1 MRQRLN
7 LAGRPLLGL
16 FAAIA
21 LGAALSMVL
30 RAPTIVPVAAA
41 AVPSGMA
48 EIEHDSV
55 APQIAPK
62 DATVTMVVFSDYQ
75 CPYCLKLHP
84 ELRRLIAEDH
94 KIHLIYRDW
103 PIFGDASIDAAR
115 LAIAS
120 QFQGRHEAFDDALFA
135 TTGRLDAAKI
145 RAAAD
150 KAGVNWERL
159 QSDLAA
165 HRQVIDQLLIRT
177 DGYARA
183 IGFQG
188 TPGIVVGDYAMF
200 GAQDLA
206 TLKMAVA
213 KARQAD

>member
-1 MRQRLN
+1 MIGL
-7 LAGRPLLGL
+7 LAAVGV
-16 FAAIA
+16 
-21 LGAALSMVL
+21 GAALSLTL

-48 EIEHDSV
+48 EMERDTV

-75 CPYCLKLHP
+75 CPYCHKLHP
-84 ELRRLIAEDH
+84 ELRRLLADDH
-94 KIHLIYRDW
+94 KIHFIYRDW

-120 QFQGRHEAFDDALFA
+120 QYQGRHEAFDDALSA
-135 TTGRLDAAKI
+135 TTGKLDAAKI
-145 RAAAD
+145 RAAAV
-150 KAGVNWERL
+150 KAGVNWARL
-159 QSDLAA
+159 QSDLVT
-165 HRQVIDQLLIRT
+165 HRQAIDQLLIRT

-200 GAQDLA
+200 GAQDLT